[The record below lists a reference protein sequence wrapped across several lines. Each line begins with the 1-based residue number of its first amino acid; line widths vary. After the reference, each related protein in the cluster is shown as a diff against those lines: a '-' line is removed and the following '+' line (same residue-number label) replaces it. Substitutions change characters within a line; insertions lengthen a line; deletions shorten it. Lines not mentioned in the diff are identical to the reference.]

1 MGLLHQPGGYQY
13 LVCSVNLSPHFTY
26 AEFTRSD
33 TALRLGVSN
42 DLPIGLVANAHETT
56 GMLER
61 IREFLGCPMNVTS
74 GYRCMALNKAIG
86 SKDTS
91 DHVKALACDFT
102 VTGMPPFV
110 IAKKLAAAVDEL
122 KIGQLIYE
130 HHWVHVGVPVPE
142 KVLNRILTVQ
152 KWGYIS
158 GVNDVA

>member
-1 MGLLHQPGGYQY
+1 MI
-13 LVCSVNLSPHFTY
+13 LSPHFTLD
-26 AEFTRSD
+26 EFTRSD
-33 TALRLGVSN
+33 TALRLGLTN
-42 DLPIGLVANAHETT
+42 DLPSDLVPNARDTAA
-56 GMLER
+56 MLER
-61 IREFLGCPMNVTS
+61 IRAFLGAPMNVTS
-74 GYRCMALNKAIG
+74 GYRCLALNKAIG

-130 HHWVHVGVPVPE
+130 HQWVHVGVPVPE